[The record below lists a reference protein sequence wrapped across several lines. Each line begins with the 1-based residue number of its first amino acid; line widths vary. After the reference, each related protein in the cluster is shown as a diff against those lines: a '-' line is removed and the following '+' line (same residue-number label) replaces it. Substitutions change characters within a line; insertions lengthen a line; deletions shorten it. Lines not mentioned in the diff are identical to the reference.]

1 MRRRPADPLDPPDP
15 GSTEGTQTAE
25 GAPKDPLASYARTS
39 DQWRLAELDPLEFDL
54 AEIAGR
60 RDRDARA
67 RIELLGN

>member
-1 MRRRPADPLDPPDP
+1 MRRRRVEPPESAVSN
-15 GSTEGTQTAE
+15 GTESSE
-25 GAPKDPLASYARTS
+25 GVPKDPLASYARTS

-54 AEIAGR
+54 AEFAGR